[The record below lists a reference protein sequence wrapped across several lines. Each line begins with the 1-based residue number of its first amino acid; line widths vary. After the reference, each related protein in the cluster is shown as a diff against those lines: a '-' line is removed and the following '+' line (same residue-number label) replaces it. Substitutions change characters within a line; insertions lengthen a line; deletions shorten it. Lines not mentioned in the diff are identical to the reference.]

1 MRIKLGRKMVTQ
13 RFQDVRQSNYT
24 VYDNNVREE
33 SNIHPVD
40 PLDYTINMPLVVLA
54 FITPIIA
61 LGLIAL
67 GLFIIQTIA
76 T

>member
-1 MRIKLGRKMVTQ
+1 MVTQ
-13 RFQDVRQSNYT
+13 RFQDVRQQQPACYT
-24 VYDNNVREE
+24 VYDNN
-33 SNIHPVD
+33 VD
-40 PLDYTINMPLVVLA
+40 PLDYTINMPLIVLA